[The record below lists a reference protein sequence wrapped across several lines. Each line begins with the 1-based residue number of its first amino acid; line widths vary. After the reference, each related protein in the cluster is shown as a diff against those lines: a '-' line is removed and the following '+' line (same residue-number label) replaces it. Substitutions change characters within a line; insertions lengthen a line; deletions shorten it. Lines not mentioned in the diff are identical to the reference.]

1 MRTFWVTALFDFE
14 FGTAAALFRC
24 CGQCRH
30 RQERYRHAQRHQK
43 ADKSFLHRG
52 SLTFFGPEVELRQKW
67 MLLLP

>member
-1 MRTFWVTALFDFE
+1 MRTFWVATLYDSKCS
-14 FGTAAALFRC
+14 AAIAIRC